1 MIGKLKA
8 IPMFAGFGEAV
19 LAELAGAVRLRR
31 CAEGETIFREGD
43 AGDSVF
49 IVDAGDVEILKHGKT
64 LAVLGAGMMFGEMAF
79 YEDAPR
85 SADAVA
91 KGPVSL
97 YVIGNR
103 DFRRVILEHSREG
116 VEFLMGN
123 VREMSRRL
131 RATSRFLVT
140 VFETGK
146 MVGEGGSDAGELAGR
161 ILARLMDDVPGAVG
175 GMVMLSDPFTGAY
188 EETCR
193 CKDPT
198 LGLAD
203 AGALARAGDGG
214 ILRRGDSA
222 RVLLGVP
229 LKDEERVL
237 GYIWIE
243 KAAGGAFTSEEEI
256 IVSAV
261 GNQVGLGVANAL
273 HRQEERNRQRLEQ
286 ARMAAR
292 EFRTGST
299 G

>member
-19 LAELAGAVRLRR
+19 LAELVGAMRLRQ

-49 IVDAGDVEILKHGKT
+49 IIDSGGVEILKQGKT
-64 LAVLGAGMMFGEMAF
+64 LAVLGAGKMFGEMAF

-91 KGPVSL
+91 KGACSL
-97 YVIGNR
+97 YVIGNEE
-103 DFRRVILEHSREG
+103 FRRVILEHSREG
-116 VEFLMGN
+116 VAFLLGN
-123 VREMSRRL
+123 IREMSRRL

-161 ILARLMDDVPGAVG
+161 ILERLLEDVPGAMG
-175 GMVMLSDPFTGAY
+175 GMVMLLSPFTGAY
-188 EETCR
+188 DEACR
-193 CKDPT
+193 CREPALD
-198 LGLAD
+198 LAD
-203 AGALARAGDGG
+203 AEALALAGDGG
-214 ILRRGDSA
+214 TIRRRDDA
-222 RVLLGVP
+222 RALLGVP

-243 KAAGGAFTSEEEI
+243 KAAGDSFTAEEEV
-256 IVSAV
+256 IVAAV

-273 HRQEERNRQRLEQ
+273 RRQEERNRQRLEQ
-286 ARMAAR
+286 ARMR
-292 EFRTGST
+292 RF
-299 G
+299 